1 MKRIGYLIVWI
12 GLVGLFNLICFV
24 VPGAG
29 VADNPSGFWIC
40 YGFVMG
46 SFLLH
51 LVFQLALNSEKN
63 ESKRASNIPLSA
75 LGYFGL
81 LLMVVAGAVCI
92 KIQSIPNWVGIIT
105 CYAILFVT
113 VVLIISTKMV
123 SENVSEANRKLNAKT
138 NSFRATIDKAQ
149 ELMSKAK
156 NTDSE
161 NEIKRVYEAI
171 RYSEPISYP
180 ETVEYENQID
190 SILCQVSK
198 ELDTSANHEQIGQ
211 TVTELIRVI
220 EKRNNKC
227 KEVKRV

>member
-1 MKRIGYLIVWI
+1 
-12 GLVGLFNLICFV
+12 
-24 VPGAG
+24 
-29 VADNPSGFWIC
+29 
-40 YGFVMG
+40 
-46 SFLLH
+46 
-51 LVFQLALNSEKN
+51 
-63 ESKRASNIPLSA
+63 
-75 LGYFGL
+75 
-81 LLMVVAGAVCI
+81 MVVAGAVCI

-138 NSFRATIDKAQ
+138 NTFRATIDKAQ